1 MIVDASDSSVS
12 EFEFTRL
19 YIDLYG
25 CTNENRG
32 RDSLTQ
38 SDSDL
43 HAVTQEQACT
53 GVSLPALTASTNVE
67 TAINNREALEFI

>member
-1 MIVDASDSSVS
+1 LNS
-12 EFEFTRL
+12 R
-19 YIDLYG
+19 G
-25 CTNENRG
+25 CTSTSTGVPTKTAAAYLN
-32 RDSLTQ
+32 DSLMQ